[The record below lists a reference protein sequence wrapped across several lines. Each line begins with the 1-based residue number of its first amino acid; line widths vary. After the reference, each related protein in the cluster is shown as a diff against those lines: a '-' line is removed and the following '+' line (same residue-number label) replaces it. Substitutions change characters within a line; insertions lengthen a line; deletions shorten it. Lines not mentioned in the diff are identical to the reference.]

1 MSSASEVMATVNDVE
16 EFIACCTSFDP
27 GRFFRSK
34 GGPLQA
40 RARRSAP
47 KIDLRNAPYIT
58 GTGRKMF
65 ELPIPSTFSVV
76 PSAMARESTVGD
88 VGAFHYAYRR

>member
-1 MSSASEVMATVNDVE
+1 MLAALHLIREDFSGQRVDLCKQELAE
-16 EFIACCTSFDP
+16 
-27 GRFFRSK
+27 G
-34 GGPLQA
+34 
-40 RARRSAP
+40 AP
-47 KIDLRNAPYIT
+47 KIELRNAPYIT